1 MKAGGANSCT
11 LKDCKE
17 MQAVLA
23 FCSAKEL
30 SVHIK
35 SVLFIEDE
43 LWCTE
48 QTDSVL
54 TRWGTV
60 GCSLKKKNNPVG
72 YIPDIDVGLIVFVF
86 FSSNFCSSS
95 HLPGSVFD

>member
-1 MKAGGANSCT
+1 
-11 LKDCKE
+11 

-72 YIPDIDVGLIVFVF
+72 CIPDIDVGLIVFF
-86 FSSNFCSSS
+86 FSLQIFVLLHIYQDQCLTKYHQKN
-95 HLPGSVFD
+95 